1 MQALSIVFERGR
13 ARLVKKLTSIKSVM
27 GEGAHDTSF
36 IFNLDFTGLFF
47 YSISHI
53 VLRKERVS
61 TPCYSFFV
69 SKIKNAATYSGGGAP
84 HPRVPLLC

>member
-47 YSISHI
+47 KFNFSHSLKKGEG
-53 VLRKERVS
+53 VNS
-61 TPCYSFFV
+61 
-69 SKIKNAATYSGGGAP
+69 
-84 HPRVPLLC
+84 LLIQFLYPK

>member
-47 YSISHI
+47 NSISHI

-61 TPCYSFFV
+61 TPC
-69 SKIKNAATYSGGGAP
+69 
-84 HPRVPLLC
+84 